1 MPKKARA
8 RSKVRNPLHARSRFS
23 DGVKALL
30 RAQFDELDGDRSG
43 HIDAGEAAALAARH
57 LRPGATAKDKRVLG
71 DALRRALDVNGD
83 GKINFEEYASRFG
96 PRLQMAEARRRRGK
110 QAHPGYQKSQM
121 AGCSQM
127 ESDATVLDSRT
138 LDSRTPYRY
147 TPGFCDILA
156 WVIIL
161 FWLLK

>member
-1 MPKKARA
+1 MGAAVAEALGAR
-8 RSKVRNPLHARSRFS
+8 
-23 DGVKALL
+23 G
-30 RAQFDELDGDRSG
+30 
-43 HIDAGEAAALAARH
+43 
-57 LRPGATAKDKRVLG
+57 
-71 DALRRALDVNGD
+71 ALRDGRQRLRRVGARRA
-83 GKINFEEYASRFG
+83 A
-96 PRLQMAEARRRRGK
+96 AEARRRRGK
-110 QAHPGYQKSQM
+110 QTHPGYQKSQM
-121 AGCSQM
+121 AGRSQM